1 MRGYIF
7 LLIFLAS
14 FLIPKIRDMIRD
26 NVTGKQAR
34 FRQNPMPQV
43 DPQYSLRN
51 LSAQLNVLMA
61 AAQDPNLTDQERA
74 SLEDKIDYLNQE
86 LDQALGAEEIE
97 ADNLLQAKGEAGQSM
112 LDEVEFD
119 QAQAQMEASLADQWG
134 VSDQDWSLAESDT
147 DAIQLERI
155 GASNHHH
162 TGRGSK
168 LTKLN
173 RKTLKDAVI
182 YSEILKPKYQSKWY
196 GMEVGSD
203 SCLFLCRV
211 RHKIIRKLAFIA

>member
-26 NVTGKQAR
+26 NVVGKQAR

-43 DPQYSLRN
+43 DSQYSLRN

-61 AAQDPNLTDQERA
+61 AAEDPNLTDQERA

-86 LDQALGAEEIE
+86 LDQALGAQEIE
-97 ADNLLQAKGEAGQSM
+97 ADNLLQARGEAGQSM

-134 VSDQDWSLAESDT
+134 DSDQEWSLAESDA
-147 DAIQLERI
+147 DSIQLERI
-155 GASNHHH
+155 GASNHH

-173 RKTLKDAVI
+173 RKNLKDAVI
-182 YSEILKPKYQSKWY
+182 YSEILKPKYQSK
-196 GMEVGSD
+196 
-203 SCLFLCRV
+203 
-211 RHKIIRKLAFIA
+211 

>member
-26 NVTGKQAR
+26 NAAGKQAR

-86 LDQALGAEEIE
+86 LDQALGAQEIE
-97 ADNLLQAKGEAGQSM
+97 ADNALQARGEAGQSM
-112 LDEVEFD
+112 LDEAEFN
-119 QAQAQMEASLADQWG
+119 QAQAQMEASLADQAPDNEEEWA
-134 VSDQDWSLAESDT
+134 LTDT
-147 DAIQLERI
+147 EADSIQLERLV
-155 GASNHHH
+155 SNRQQSS
-162 TGRGSK
+162 RGSK
-168 LTKLN
+168 VIKLN
-173 RKTLKDAVI
+173 RKTLKDAVV
-182 YSEILKPKYQSKWY
+182 YSEILKPKYQSK
-196 GMEVGSD
+196 
-203 SCLFLCRV
+203 
-211 RHKIIRKLAFIA
+211 

>member
-1 MRGYIF
+1 
-7 LLIFLAS
+7 
-14 FLIPKIRDMIRD
+14 
-26 NVTGKQAR
+26 
-34 FRQNPMPQV
+34 
-43 DPQYSLRN
+43 
-51 LSAQLNVLMA
+51 
-61 AAQDPNLTDQERA
+61 
-74 SLEDKIDYLNQE
+74 
-86 LDQALGAEEIE
+86 
-97 ADNLLQAKGEAGQSM
+97 M

-119 QAQAQMEASLADQWG
+119 QTQAQMEASLADQWG

-155 GASNHHH
+155 GASNQHH

-182 YSEILKPKYQSKWY
+182 YSDILKPKYQSKWY

-203 SCLFLCRV
+203 SCLFLCIV

>member
-26 NVTGKQAR
+26 NAVGKQAR
-34 FRQNPMPQV
+34 LGQNSQPQSNS
-43 DPQYSLRN
+43 QYSLRN

-97 ADNLLQAKGEAGQSM
+97 ADNLLQARGEAGQSM

-119 QAQAQMEASLADQWG
+119 QTQAQMEASLADQWG

-182 YSEILKPKYQSKWY
+182 YSEILKPKYQSK
-196 GMEVGSD
+196 
-203 SCLFLCRV
+203 
-211 RHKIIRKLAFIA
+211 

>member
-26 NVTGKQAR
+26 NAAGKQAR

-86 LDQALGAEEIE
+86 LDQALGAQEIE
-97 ADNLLQAKGEAGQSM
+97 ADNALQARGEAGQSM
-112 LDEVEFD
+112 LDEAEFN
-119 QAQAQMEASLADQWG
+119 QAQAQMEASLADQAPDNEEEWT
-134 VSDQDWSLAESDT
+134 LTDT
-147 DAIQLERI
+147 EADSIQLERL
-155 GASNHHH
+155 ASNRQQSS
-162 TGRGSK
+162 RGSK
-168 LTKLN
+168 VIKLN

-182 YSEILKPKYQSKWY
+182 YSEILKPKYQSK
-196 GMEVGSD
+196 
-203 SCLFLCRV
+203 
-211 RHKIIRKLAFIA
+211 

>member
-1 MRGYIF
+1 MRSYIF

-26 NVTGKQAR
+26 NAAGKQAR

-51 LSAQLNVLMA
+51 LSAQLNLLMS

-86 LDQALGAEEIE
+86 LDQALGAQEIE
-97 ADNLLQAKGEAGQSM
+97 ADNALQARGEAGQSM
-112 LDEVEFD
+112 LDEAEFN
-119 QAQAQMEASLADQWG
+119 QAQAQMEASLADQAPDNEEEWA
-134 VSDQDWSLAESDT
+134 LTDT
-147 DAIQLERI
+147 EADTIQLERL
-155 GASNHHH
+155 ASNRQQSS
-162 TGRGSK
+162 RGSK
-168 LTKLN
+168 VIKLN

-182 YSEILKPKYQSKWY
+182 YSEILKPKYKSK
-196 GMEVGSD
+196 
-203 SCLFLCRV
+203 
-211 RHKIIRKLAFIA
+211 

>member
-26 NVTGKQAR
+26 NAAGKQAR

-74 SLEDKIDYLNQE
+74 SLEDNSAQKRAA
-86 LDQALGAEEIE
+86 LD
-97 ADNLLQAKGEAGQSM
+97 
-112 LDEVEFD
+112 
-119 QAQAQMEASLADQWG
+119 
-134 VSDQDWSLAESDT
+134 
-147 DAIQLERI
+147 R
-155 GASNHHH
+155 
-162 TGRGSK
+162 
-168 LTKLN
+168 
-173 RKTLKDAVI
+173 
-182 YSEILKPKYQSKWY
+182 P
-196 GMEVGSD
+196 
-203 SCLFLCRV
+203 
-211 RHKIIRKLAFIA
+211 

>member
-26 NVTGKQAR
+26 NAAGKQVR

-119 QAQAQMEASLADQWG
+119 QTQAQMEASLADQWG

-147 DAIQLERI
+147 DAIKLERI
-155 GASNHHH
+155 GASNQHH

-182 YSEILKPKYQSKWY
+182 YSEILKPKYQSK
-196 GMEVGSD
+196 
-203 SCLFLCRV
+203 
-211 RHKIIRKLAFIA
+211 

>member
-26 NVTGKQAR
+26 NAAGKQAR

-86 LDQALGAEEIE
+86 LDQALGAQEIE
-97 ADNLLQAKGEAGQSM
+97 ADNALQARGEAGQSM
-112 LDEVEFD
+112 LDEAEFN
-119 QAQAQMEASLADQWG
+119 QAQAQMEASLADQAPDNEEEWA
-134 VSDQDWSLAESDT
+134 LTDT
-147 DAIQLERI
+147 EADSIQLERLV
-155 GASNHHH
+155 SNRQQSS
-162 TGRGSK
+162 RGSK
-168 LTKLN
+168 VIKLN

-182 YSEILKPKYQSKWY
+182 YSEILKPKYQSK
-196 GMEVGSD
+196 
-203 SCLFLCRV
+203 
-211 RHKIIRKLAFIA
+211 